1 MWKLDNIPLNNPWT
15 KEEVSK
21 VIFKNN
27 ENKNTTYQNPQ
38 RHILANQVQKCIQRI
53 ICHDKVEFIII
64 SFGGQNNIQKSIN
77 VIYNVNR
84 LKKKNHIII
93 SVNTEKAF
101 GIIQILIH
109 DKRGKKRIQK
119 NRNICEL
126 PELDKEQLQASH
138 S

>member
-1 MWKLDNIPLNNPWT
+1 MWKLDSIPLNNPWT

-21 VIFKNN
+21 VSFKNN

-84 LKKKNHIII
+84 LKKKNQMTI
-93 SVNTEKAF
+93 SKAA
-101 GIIQILIH
+101 GKSSDKIQ
-109 DKRGKKRIQK
+109 
-119 NRNICEL
+119 
-126 PELDKEQLQASH
+126 H
-138 S
+138 SFTIKTLNK